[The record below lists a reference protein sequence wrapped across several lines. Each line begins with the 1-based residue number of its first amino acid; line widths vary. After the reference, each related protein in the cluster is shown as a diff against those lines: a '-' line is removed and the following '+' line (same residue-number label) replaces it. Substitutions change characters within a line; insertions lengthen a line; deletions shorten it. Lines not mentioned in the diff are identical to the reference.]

1 MPTPRRQ
8 IRILAIDDDT
18 AMLDWL
24 TVLFET
30 VGHETRTV
38 SDGGGA
44 RALLATWQPDV
55 VVTDLLLPDI
65 DGSELVEWI
74 TRLEAAIP
82 VIVLTGQGNIPRSV
96 EAVKAGAFD
105 FLEKPIDGERLLDK
119 LEKAIKQRSLM
130 DENEQLKQKL
140 QDRYKFQNV
149 VGKSTKMQELFEL
162 VESVAASEANILIQ
176 GE

>member
-82 VIVLTGQGNIPRSV
+82 VIVLTGQGDIPRSV

-105 FLEKPIDGERLLDK
+105 FLEKPADPAHLLNRLENAITRKTLIDANAELTRRLRGRD
-119 LEKAIKQRSLM
+119 
-130 DENEQLKQKL
+130 
-140 QDRYKFQNV
+140 
-149 VGKSTKMQELFEL
+149 
-162 VESVAASEANILIQ
+162 
-176 GE
+176 